1 MRLSLCV
8 IWFAF
13 HFSQVQGNS
22 DSIKMISFPHRQ
34 VIYVVFFAVLLFPA
48 TSFSQEIDS
57 SETDAAVPTSYQIP
71 GSEVF
76 DVRSQQGLDYRI
88 FLSIPDQ
95 SPPQEGF
102 PVLFVLDGNAY
113 FPLAATLSR
122 FQARGPHSG
131 LVIVGI
137 GYPTDDAFHMQRR
150 TFDMTTKADPK
161 KLPPSRGGRGWHE
174 SGGAD
179 QFLEFIQNELKPL
192 VAKKIT
198 IDDEH
203 QAILGHS
210 FGGLFVMHTLF
221 THPKSFQIYIA
232 ISPSGWW
239 NDYALLQEER
249 AFSHDIKSLEKP
261 VRLLI
266 EVGELELSGKVGP
279 AAALA
284 PTLAKK
290 EFGTTEDFAKRLS
303 RVESQSFEVG
313 FKIYDGESHGSVVP
327 RAMIDALRFSLPPMS
342 TSVTPSRNATN

>member
-1 MRLSLCV
+1 MKL
-8 IWFAF
+8 
-13 HFSQVQGNS
+13 NT
-22 DSIKMISFPHRQ
+22 FPYRQ
-34 VIYVVFFAVLLFPA
+34 VIYVVFFGVLGLPA
-48 TSFSQEIDS
+48 TSYSQEVGN
-57 SETDAAVPTSYQIP
+57 SESEASVSASYQIP

-76 DVRSQQGLDYRI
+76 DVRSKQGLDYRI

-95 SPPQEGF
+95 SPPPEGF

-122 FQARGPHSG
+122 FQARGPRSG

-179 QFLEFIQNELKPL
+179 QFLEFIKNELRPL
-192 VAKKIT
+192 VAKKVA
-198 IDDEH
+198 IDGERH
-203 QAILGHS
+203 AIVGHS

-221 THPKSFQIYIA
+221 THPNSFQTYIA

-239 NDYALLQEER
+239 NDYALLQEEKV
-249 AFSHDIKSLEKP
+249 FSRDVDSLEKP

-266 EVGELELSGKVGP
+266 EVGELELSGKEGP
-279 AAALA
+279 AASLA
-284 PTLAKK
+284 PTPAMK

-303 RVESQSFEVG
+303 SVKSKSCEVR

-327 RAMIDALRFSLPPMS
+327 RAMIDAIRFSLPP
-342 TSVTPSRNATN
+342 TPPSAARARTATN